1 MTTTEIVTILKVDLQ
16 VASGAL
22 DGYLQTLV
30 EAARAYITTEG
41 ITLNDSVGD
50 AILVEMYAA
59 YLYRQRREKDTA
71 MPRVLRW
78 ALNNRLMQEKG
89 RPDG

>member
-1 MTTTEIVTILKVDLQ
+1 MTTAEIVSILKIDLQ
-16 VASGAL
+16 VASSAL

-41 ITLNDSVGD
+41 ITLDGSVGD
-50 AILVEMYAA
+50 AALVEMYAA
-59 YLYRQRREKDTA
+59 YLYRQRREKNTA
-71 MPRVLRW
+71 MPRMLRW

-89 RPDG
+89 RQDG